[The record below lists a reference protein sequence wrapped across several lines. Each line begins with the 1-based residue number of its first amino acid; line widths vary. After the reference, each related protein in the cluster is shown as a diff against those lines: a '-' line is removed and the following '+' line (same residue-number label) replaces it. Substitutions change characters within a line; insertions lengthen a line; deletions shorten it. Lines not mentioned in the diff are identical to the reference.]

1 MEGHGGAR
9 QVEVVAPL
17 KQIII
22 ITKFV
27 TPSMGLWVPQSDAKK
42 TIYHQI
48 GIGSLAIW
56 GLHIVLVFEIAQSS
70 AGH

>member
-1 MEGHGGAR
+1 
-9 QVEVVAPL
+9 
-17 KQIII
+17 
-22 ITKFV
+22 
-27 TPSMGLWVPQSDAKK
+27 MGLWVPQSDGKK